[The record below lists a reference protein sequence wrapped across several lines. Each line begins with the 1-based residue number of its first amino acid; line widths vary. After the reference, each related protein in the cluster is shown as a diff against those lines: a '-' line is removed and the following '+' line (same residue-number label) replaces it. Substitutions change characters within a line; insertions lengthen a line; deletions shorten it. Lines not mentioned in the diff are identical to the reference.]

1 MSNVKINRNNSINSD
16 ISQSS
21 DSVKQVKDNP
31 GFKAFQ
37 SKVASKSLCR
47 RAVGVIT
54 GVVGAAGAAVGGI
67 FAIKV
72 GIAAMIGTLA
82 GLVGAAAA
90 PFVLIGMGALCIAA
104 IIGGVVF
111 FVKNSKENIY
121 IKELNKLL
129 QNDGVEDKIENK
141 KQAIS
146 YLNEMI
152 SKHKEGSVEY
162 NATVRFLN
170 ENTEIF
176 KLCLGSKDRELFDG
190 IAKFLINVSKNEC
203 EKTEYAIK
211 LIIEDCL
218 NLNSTELN
226 TDAVELLTTFL
237 KDNDTKSLACGIVKS
252 KGFSENIQRFL
263 KSKNNGLKTNTI
275 ALVSEML
282 KNENTKDTA
291 KEIIKDYIKSDNT
304 RSMNNAIKL
313 LTELL
318 KNESVQTTVVQ
329 IVKNCIEQEDLEL
342 MSNTIKLLTEMLKNK
357 NTQAFAEEIIKK
369 YSEKNGGWLGSG
381 NDQLKANTIALLTEM
396 LKNKNTQAF
405 AEEIIKKYSEKIGG
419 WLGSGNDQLKANT
432 IALLTEMLKSEKSEN
447 IDLADSAK
455 KIITDSVDKKN
466 DFGGENFAGK
476 MKGCLGSGNDGLKI
490 KTVELL
496 NNMLVG
502 SNDELKSKSKE
513 ILKSD
518 VLNTKGMFNI
528 FLNDGGNVNEEAIS
542 LLSPM
547 CKDGEIKNILSKLIG
562 ENLVKKLEE
571 QGNDIK
577 SADVVNVLYE
587 NAIVEKIFSDENKKY
602 IINIL
607 KDVDGLHNFN
617 IDFDE
622 NGQIKEVKIEEQKEL
637 FNENRPNLEALK
649 KQSII
654 DFGRDLK
661 SIKTANGGIINA
673 EGNRTNNEE
682 FLEKIFKDAKI
693 SEDAKNLIYKFPGQS
708 TIGTRAH
715 LVNGAA
721 SSLCD
726 VLTSFRDTMC
736 SKLNSCGITVN
747 TDGSV
752 EVQMRRIG
760 IINACAYNLPMAIE
774 EVHTFKINKGDD
786 RYETTDAK
794 ITVYKLEKTDIQLNE
809 EKTGVQ
815 LTEENLKARDVLSQ
829 VSYNRDEGNNENNKK
844 A

>member
-1 MSNVKINRNNSINSD
+1 MQDYYREYIIISSFAVSNVKINRNNSINSD

-342 MSNTIKLLTEMLKNK
+342 MSNTIK
-357 NTQAFAEEIIKK
+357 
-369 YSEKNGGWLGSG
+369 
-381 NDQLKANTIALLTEM
+381 LLTEM